1 MIRWQMTA
9 PRPLDLRRRQVNWH
23 LESVPVPDPRAY
35 RKPEFMRTTFLHS
48 LSDLARDDQ
57 RRVIR
62 ALQQLDADE
71 RILSLRV
78 HQLRG
83 SRAGLWSASASRSL
97 RITFLRLEGGRKL
110 LVECSQHY
118 GG

>member
-1 MIRWQMTA
+1 M
-9 PRPLDLRRRQVNWH
+9 
-23 LESVPVPDPRAY
+23 RA
-35 RKPEFMRTTFLHS
+35 TFLTS

-62 ALQQLDADE
+62 ALEQLDRDE
-71 RILSLRV
+71 RTPSLRV
-78 HQLRG
+78 HRLHG

-97 RITFLRLEGGRKL
+97 RITFLRLEDGRKL

-118 GG
+118 GD